1 MPWQIAREQGY
12 PDGGGVW
19 ASFINTPTNSFARKL
34 NSAGSRAAPR
44 TPGLGIEG
52 LLDFGKEF
60 RWPATG
66 CEPSSPRSR
75 PDTMGRA
82 THKGTSFGSRDSGSL
97 RDSLLPAPD
106 RATIRAPFDAIAAT
120 YDETFTNSRIGR
132 AQRDTIWHE
141 LDRVFRP
148 GQHILEINCGTGV
161 DAIYLASRGVDVL
174 ACDSAPRMIEVARK
188 RLLKAQP
195 CSKPPS
201 GRRWGRVD
209 FRVLAT
215 EEIGKLQQPNS
226 RTQFAGAFSNFAGL
240 NCVEDLSHVAR
251 GLARLL
257 QPGAPAVLC
266 LFGRFCAWEV
276 LWYLAHGN
284 PRKAFRR
291 LRYGGDLA
299 ELAPGATVRVRY
311 PGVRALARAFA
322 PAFRLKRWK
331 GVGVVVPPS
340 YLEPLAERFSKS
352 FDRVASLDRWI
363 GRCPVVRGAADHVL
377 LTFERAMT

>member
-1 MPWQIAREQGY
+1 
-12 PDGGGVW
+12 
-19 ASFINTPTNSFARKL
+19 
-34 NSAGSRAAPR
+34 
-44 TPGLGIEG
+44 
-52 LLDFGKEF
+52 
-60 RWPATG
+60 
-66 CEPSSPRSR
+66 
-75 PDTMGRA
+75 
-82 THKGTSFGSRDSGSL
+82 
-97 RDSLLPAPD
+97 
-106 RATIRAPFDAIAAT
+106 
-120 YDETFTNSRIGR
+120 GR

-195 CSKPPS
+195 RSKPPS

-209 FRVLAT
+209 F
-215 EEIGKLQQPNS
+215 
-226 RTQFAGAFSNFAGL
+226 
-240 NCVEDLSHVAR
+240 
-251 GLARLL
+251 
-257 QPGAPAVLC
+257 
-266 LFGRFCAWEV
+266 
-276 LWYLAHGN
+276 
-284 PRKAFRR
+284 
-291 LRYGGDLA
+291 
-299 ELAPGATVRVRY
+299 
-311 PGVRALARAFA
+311 RALARAFA